1 MTLGCIATGFTPASL
16 TFKWN
21 DEGGNS
27 LTDFVQYPAV
37 QTGGSYM
44 GVSQLRVKRAD
55 WDSKKFE
62 CAVEHSAGS
71 KKVPVKK
78 QRKMYLFIHL
88 ITYVTKNNNNNN
100 ILLSLMYLYPCSLL
114 IY

>member
-88 ITYVTKNNNNNN
+88 ITYVTKNNNN